1 MSKLVDMFEE
11 FYLCEE
17 QHLFL
22 PHSTS
27 KSFTDPL
34 PHSVLAKS
42 SWNHIATLFWRR
54 GLKGDLNEG
63 KRDKVEVIWVKKI
76 NVTAIL
82 LLIVGRIHADVTIPS
97 VIDIAIQLLS
107 ISSFCLSK
115 SHICYFVIPQ
125 STMLQGIERYLK
137 QAIVDKNASVSS
149 ASLVSA
155 LVS

>member
-42 SWNHIATLFWRR
+42 SWNHIKTLFWRR

-63 KRDKVEVIWVKKI
+63 KRDKVEVIWV
-76 NVTAIL
+76 
-82 LLIVGRIHADVTIPS
+82 
-97 VIDIAIQLLS
+97 
-107 ISSFCLSK
+107 
-115 SHICYFVIPQ
+115 
-125 STMLQGIERYLK
+125 
-137 QAIVDKNASVSS
+137 
-149 ASLVSA
+149 
-155 LVS
+155 